1 MQFQK
6 KNIPTSGRSLENPR
20 GRGILETKI
29 LPEKYEAK
37 LNFLG
42 GGGVQKPSIG
52 EYGYFL
58 ELHINQTCKYLALM
72 TTN

>member
-20 GRGILETKI
+20 GRGVLITKI
-29 LPEKYEAK
+29 VQAKYEAK

-42 GGGVQKPSIG
+42 GGGVQKPSMGGMDI
-52 EYGYFL
+52 FWNCTL
-58 ELHINQTCKYLALM
+58 LNFVNTLL
-72 TTN
+72 